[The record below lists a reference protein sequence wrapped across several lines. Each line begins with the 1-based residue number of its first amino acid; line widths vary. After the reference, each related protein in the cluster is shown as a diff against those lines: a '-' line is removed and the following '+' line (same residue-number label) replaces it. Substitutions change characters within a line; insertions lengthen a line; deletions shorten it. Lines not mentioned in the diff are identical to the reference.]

1 MAKMVKKKAK
11 KIRLYDMKMTWEF
24 ILQKSNNQRMPH
36 NPSTSKVLYIKM
48 TAAHNDHTEALEDT
62 KLLSESKKS
71 NYNQY
76 CFNVLTYAEI
86 LIR

>member
-1 MAKMVKKKAK
+1 MVKKKQAK
-11 KIRLYDMKMTWEF
+11 KIRIYDMKLTWEF
-24 ILQKSNNQRMPH
+24 ILQKSNNQRMSY

-48 TAAHNDHTEALEDT
+48 TTAHNTEALKDT

-76 CFNVLTYAEI
+76 YFNVLTYIEI
-86 LIR
+86 LIC